1 MAAVILARFR
11 TMPGSL
17 SNRATSSSVKV
28 ETFSGRN
35 PANAR
40 RKFSLLRRIVIQDS
54 PDWNASS
61 VIRS

>member
-1 MAAVILARFR
+1 
-11 TMPGSL
+11 MPGSL